1 MDQNNINLL
10 HMWYQKCKLFYNCH
24 RDTSYYYTRLNRSLE
39 IPIIIINIFNTTS
52 LFATYQDI
60 HGIYVLSIAIL
71 SLLST
76 ILNGLKVYF
85 IFNIQAIKHQRLMI
99 EYSRIIHSI
108 EKILILIKNNH
119 KYKVDQTMVDSILT
133 LIEHAREEYIHFPE
147 FIWNKYNTKF
157 QNKLDDLDIMTSDSI
172 DIILKSIKENN
183 ISGIINHS
191 HSHESFNSPILSPKY
206 SNVEI
211 ITYDN
216 LSINRVQDKQ
226 DYIED
231 TKESCKEDSKESCKE
246 DNIKI

>member
-1 MDQNNINLL
+1 MDQSNINLL
-10 HMWYQKCKLFYNCH
+10 NMWYQKCKLFYHCH

-85 IFNIQAIKHQRLMI
+85 IFNIQAIKHHRLMI
-99 EYSRIIHSI
+99 EYSRITHSI

-119 KYKVDQTMVDSILT
+119 KYKVDQAMVDSILT
-133 LIEHAREEYIHFPE
+133 LIEHAREEYIHFPD
-147 FIWNKYNTKF
+147 FIWKKYNTKF
-157 QNKLDDLDIMTSDSI
+157 QNKLDDLEIMTSDSI

-216 LSINRVQDKQ
+216 LNINRIKDNY
-226 DYIED
+226 D
-231 TKESCKEDSKESCKE
+231 CKEEKEDKEEKEEKE
-246 DNIKI
+246 DNNIKELKI